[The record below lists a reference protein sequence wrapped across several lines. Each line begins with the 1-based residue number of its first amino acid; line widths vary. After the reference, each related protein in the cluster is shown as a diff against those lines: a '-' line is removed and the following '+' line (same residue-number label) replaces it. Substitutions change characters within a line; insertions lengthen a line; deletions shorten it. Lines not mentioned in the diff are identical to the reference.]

1 MELIVV
7 AVLLQTL
14 YFLAYDQ
21 HIFIVFFIGFS
32 LLCQQYTRK
41 KYYYLGIPI
50 VVTHAIYLLYSHF
63 YKHDIEQFKNLS
75 KRSKK
80 AGKKAGKGTKKGTKK
95 DIKKTGKRIK
105 RTARKAHKGMKK
117 AQKSIE
123 KAVKENARIVGTIQS
138 NMTKVYNQAKK
149 AAKDDKDGGTVKET
163 PDLNTSKAEK
173 ADYDPKKDAPDV

>member
-50 VVTHAIYLLYSHF
+50 VVTHVIYLLYSHF
-63 YKHDIEQFKNLS
+63 YKHDLEQFKELN
-75 KRSKK
+75 KASKK
-80 AGKKAGKGTKKGTKK
+80 AGKSTKKG
-95 DIKKTGKRIK
+95 IKKTGIK

-123 KAVKENARIVGTIQS
+123 KAVNENARVVGTIQS

-149 AAKDDKDGGTVKET
+149 AAKDDNVGGTVKET
-163 PDLNTSKAEK
+163 PGLNTKKAEK

>member
-63 YKHDIEQFKNLS
+63 YKHDIEQFNNLS
-75 KRSKK
+75 KRRKK
-80 AGKKAGKGTKKGTKK
+80 AGKSTKK
-95 DIKKTGKRIK
+95 DIKKAGKGIK
-105 RTARKAHKGMKK
+105 RTARKAYKGLKK
-117 AQKSIE
+117 AQESFS
-123 KAVKENARIVGTIQS
+123 KAVNENARIVGTIQS

-149 AAKDDKDGGTVKET
+149 AAKDDNYGGTVKET
-163 PDLNTSKAEK
+163 PNLNTSKAEK

>member
-50 VVTHAIYLLYSHF
+50 VVTHVIYLLYSHF
-63 YKHDIEQFKNLS
+63 YKHDLEQFK
-75 KRSKK
+75 KFTKK
-80 AGKKAGKGTKKGTKK
+80 ARKGTKKG
-95 DIKKTGKRIK
+95 IKKTGKKIK

-138 NMTKVYNQAKK
+138 NMKKAYNQAKK
-149 AAKDDKDGGTVKET
+149 AAKDDNDGGTVKET
-163 PDLNTSKAEK
+163 PNLNTSKAEK

>member
-50 VVTHAIYLLYSHF
+50 VVTHVIYLLYSHF
-63 YKHDIEQFKNLS
+63 YKHDLEQFKVY
-75 KRSKK
+75 KK
-80 AGKKAGKGTKKGTKK
+80 ARKGTKKG
-95 DIKKTGKRIK
+95 INKTGKKIK

-149 AAKDDKDGGTVKET
+149 AAKDDNDGGTVKET
-163 PDLNTSKAEK
+163 PNLNTSKAEK

>member
-50 VVTHAIYLLYSHF
+50 VVTHVIYLLYSHF
-63 YKHDIEQFKNLS
+63 YKHDLEQFKELN
-75 KRSKK
+75 KASKK
-80 AGKKAGKGTKKGTKK
+80 AGKSTKKG
-95 DIKKTGKRIK
+95 IKKTGIK

-123 KAVKENARIVGTIQS
+123 KAVNENARVVGTIQS

-149 AAKDDKDGGTVKET
+149 AAKDDNDGGTVKET
-163 PDLNTSKAEK
+163 PDLNTKKAEK

>member
-50 VVTHAIYLLYSHF
+50 VVTHVIIYLLYSHF
-63 YKHDIEQFKNLS
+63 YKHDLEQFKGLN
-75 KRSKK
+75 KASKK
-80 AGKKAGKGTKKGTKK
+80 AGKSTKNG
-95 DIKKTGKRIK
+95 INKTGKKIK
-105 RTARKAHKGMKK
+105 RTARKAYKGMKK

-123 KAVKENARIVGTIQS
+123 KAVKENVRVVGTIQS
-138 NMTKVYNQAKK
+138 NMKKVYNQAKK
-149 AAKDDKDGGTVKET
+149 AAKDDNVGGTVKET
-163 PDLNTSKAEK
+163 PGLNTKKAEK

>member
-50 VVTHAIYLLYSHF
+50 VVTHIIYLFYSHF
-63 YKHDIEQFKNLS
+63 YKHDLEQFKYG
-75 KRSKK
+75 RKK
-80 AGKKAGKGTKKGTKK
+80 YKKTRKGTKKG
-95 DIKKTGKRIK
+95 IKKTGKKIK
-105 RTARKAHKGMKK
+105 RTARKAYKVMKK
-117 AQKSIE
+117 AQESFS
-123 KAVKENARIVGTIQS
+123 KAVNENARIVGTIQS

-149 AAKDDKDGGTVKET
+149 AAKDDNDGGTVKET

>member
-50 VVTHAIYLLYSHF
+50 VVTHVIYLLYSHF
-63 YKHDIEQFKNLS
+63 YKRDLEQFKKFT

-80 AGKKAGKGTKKGTKK
+80 AGKSTKKG
-95 DIKKTGKRIK
+95 IKKTGKKIK
-105 RTARKAHKGMKK
+105 RTARKAYKGMKK
-117 AQKSIE
+117 AQESFS
-123 KAVKENARIVGTIQS
+123 KAVNENARIVGTIQS

-149 AAKDDKDGGTVKET
+149 AAKDDNDGGTVKET
-163 PDLNTSKAEK
+163 PDLNTKKAEK

>member
-50 VVTHAIYLLYSHF
+50 VVTHIIYLFYSHF
-63 YKHDIEQFKNLS
+63 YKHDLEQFKYG
-75 KRSKK
+75 RKK
-80 AGKKAGKGTKKGTKK
+80 YKKEGKSTKKG
-95 DIKKTGKRIK
+95 IKKTGKKIK
-105 RTARKAHKGMKK
+105 RTARKAYKVMKK
-117 AQKSIE
+117 AQESFS
-123 KAVKENARIVGTIQS
+123 KAVNENARIVGTIQS

-149 AAKDDKDGGTVKET
+149 AAKDDNDGGTVKET
-163 PDLNTSKAEK
+163 PELNTSKAEK